1 MDEETLWSIR
11 AFVYEHF
18 AGTTRP
24 PRLEET
30 ASHFGLTKEEV
41 AAAYDE
47 LNRRHAVFLEPGTHD
62 IAMAFPFSGV
72 ETPFRVHANGKTYF
86 ANCAWD
92 TLGIPVALHA
102 DAEMEAV
109 CAQSGEPIRL
119 RVRDGQLEG
128 TDALVH
134 FLLPFRAWY
143 DDLPFT

>member
-1 MDEETLWSIR
+1 MDEDTLWSIR
-11 AFVYEHF
+11 TFVYQHF
-18 AGTTRP
+18 AETTQP
-24 PRLEET
+24 PRLDET
-30 ASHFGLTKEEV
+30 APRFGLTNEQV
-41 AAAYDE
+41 AGAYE
-47 LNRRHAVFLEPGTHD
+47 ALNRRHAFFLEPGTHD
-62 IAMAFPFSGV
+62 IRMAFPFSAV
-72 ETPFRVHANGKTYF
+72 ETAFRVHANGKTYF

-134 FLLPFRAWY
+134 FLLPFRDWY